1 MNENEKNITINRKA
15 RHEYFILQTF
25 EAGIAL
31 AGTEVK
37 ALRQGKANL
46 TDAYAA
52 VINDEIWL
60 INSHISAYKQGNIN
74 NHEPTRKRKLLLHKK
89 EIRKIKKSIEE
100 KGKTL
105 IPLRLYF
112 KQGKVKVELAIVKG
126 KKLYDKREDI
136 ARRDLKRE
144 LERKIK
150 Y

>member
-1 MNENEKNITINRKA
+1 MSENEKNITVNRKA
-15 RHEYFILQTF
+15 RREYFILQTF

-46 TDAYAA
+46 TDSYAT
-52 VINDEIWL
+52 VENGEVWL
-60 INSHISAYKQGNIN
+60 LNSHISAYSQGNIN
-74 NHEPTRKRKLLLHKK
+74 NHDPERKRKLLLHKR
-89 EIRKIKKSIEE
+89 EIRKIKKAIEE

-105 IPLRLYF
+105 VPLRLYF
-112 KQGKVKVELAIVKG
+112 KNGIAKVELAIVKG

-136 ARRDLKRE
+136 AKRDLTRE
-144 LERKIK
+144 LQRKIK